1 MPFVYTKPFFIVYR
15 ELPYINK
22 REINNRR
29 VNKAIMKFFRKGNT
43 NKS

>member
-1 MPFVYTKPFFIVYR
+1 MPFVYTKPFFIEYR

-22 REINNRR
+22 RKINNRR
-29 VNKAIMKFFRKGNT
+29 VNKAIMRFFRQGNA